1 MPERTNV
8 IYKKEKENEKKR
20 KEKKRSLYILFMEY
34 PRIFK
39 DYFATLSTVSLPC
52 ASFCS
57 HYSM

>member
-1 MPERTNV
+1 MSESTNAV
-8 IYKKEKENEKKR
+8 YKREKEKER
-20 KEKKRSLYILFMEY
+20 GLWILFMEY

-52 ASFCS
+52 APFCS